1 MRKEGK
7 ISNVIKLILEYIVTI
22 SFVMS
27 TFVNVISFYLTGNSN
42 ELIRKVISQGLT
54 FIITLYLVTYV
65 IYKWSF
71 SNTKA
76 KKNIFLCFH
85 ILFAQNVIK

>member
-54 FIITLYLVTYV
+54 FIITRY
-65 IYKWSF
+65 
-71 SNTKA
+71 
-76 KKNIFLCFH
+76 
-85 ILFAQNVIK
+85 